1 MDKIFG
7 LDWGK
12 TFLPDTPLLET
23 FLRGTVT
30 YLALFLML
38 RLVLK
43 RQAGTV
49 GITDLLVIVLI
60 ADAAQNAMAGSYNSI
75 TDGLLLVGTIIFWAW
90 ALDWLG
96 YRFPFIQKIIHPD
109 PLPLIRN
116 GQINKRNMKREL
128 ITEEE
133 LMSQLRQQGVS
144 DPSEVKEAFME
155 GDGRFSV
162 VNYDKKEDKPKGSP
176 ERQV

>member
-1 MDKIFG
+1 M
-7 LDWGK
+7 
-12 TFLPDTPLLET
+12 PDTPLLET

-38 RLVLK
+38 RIVLK
-43 RQAGTV
+43 REAGSV

-60 ADAAQNAMAGSYNSI
+60 ADAAQNSMAGNYNSI
-75 TDGLLLVGTIIFWAW
+75 IDGLLLVATIIFWAW
-90 ALDWLG
+90 TLDWLG
-96 YRFPFIQKIIHPD
+96 YRFPYIQKLIHPA

-116 GQINKRNMKREL
+116 GQMNKRNMKKEL

-133 LMSQLRQQGVS
+133 IMSQLREQGIN
-144 DPSEVKEAFME
+144 DISEVKEALLE
-155 GDGRFSV
+155 GDGKFSV
-162 VNYDKKEDKPKGSP
+162 VNKDKKEDKPKGSP